1 MAPLAS
7 LAGAALAV
15 LCCAA
20 ATADLAV
27 VAPGGP
33 RDSEER
39 EPSLRDIAA
48 ALYALNAKFDAGFAQ
63 VDAKFAQFNARF
75 DAGFAQVDA
84 KFAQFNARF
93 DALDANIAEILSAT
107 VTPRSAA
114 VVDACARG
122 AARFLSFTTDKGG
135 SSGICSAFAYQRL
148 PGGGPVVFLT
158 AMHCLAGLPQGG
170 RVRLVGVG
178 AAAPLSCSVAVGIPS
193 EDVAVLDCPGAGL
206 AEGFAPSS
214 HPRLLGQAVA
224 VVGFAADAY
233 SNASDYHLP
242 GLLVALNIDFA
253 RTVGVAGPSRD
264 SAGVKCSSDADAG
277 FTNAR
282 PAGFVNYRVTPGMS
296 GGAVVDFSCRVLGV
310 SHGRSCSAGAYVSLA
325 SVDDFLVRSASLA
338 TQP

>member
-48 ALYALNAKFDAGFAQ
+48 ALYALNAKFDAKIGALNAKSDAKIDAL
-63 VDAKFAQFNARF
+63 DAKF
-75 DAGFAQVDA
+75 DA